1 MDEQIQRY
9 LKRVALAGR
18 MDEQRSLLAEYI
30 ENNPQDIEAKAEMQ
44 RLQNGQTMRLML
56 PAAERRKA
64 NAEDALNALEWMMDD
79 HPQSSLKLCNKD
91 ELEQLL
97 DELEHHQ
104 QTLKKAGEALPES
117 AKQYKNTLKSRLGAL
132 NGRAS
137 RKMAKRIIIAV
148 SAVTAIS
155 AIWYSMDYRAQA
167 RHRDLKEALAS
178 PIYENVLESMRAAES
193 NINRFFCSE
202 LSATID
208 QATQWLHQQ
217 EKQYKKLDTALSQL
231 ESRKKTLTA
240 LSPAEILEL
249 ENGIDQA
256 QRGRNTLMKRWQ
268 SVCKREYAE
277 LRAHKAAILQ
287 QLEQPLPLP
296 PELSGDFQT
305 DADNLKAHEETLRH
319 RLKEMT
325 AVISLY
331 DISTHICEPVQAEI
345 DRTARTIQAIKQ
357 LRYQLSK
364 LPECRSY
371 AAYCCAVK
379 QLNCTQYPQANT
391 LLQVQKLLPT
401 LENATYH
408 FSAPAGDISA
418 DLLLAAEQVLVHGA
432 PSFSQKFPANQT
444 VLQLPADLFTAP
456 SYNDKVYVLKVSD
469 TETWY
474 STVRPEIDKT
484 NFISFRRSSV
494 DPRFSPENNYMEFQ
508 NDDTYRL
515 TEIDA
520 TNLLRDLKL
529 EHNSFFIS
537 QNIPQLLTRV
547 LNYQEGKH
555 PALAQAYLYLCL
567 LKITDAH
574 PYPLLSGVR
583 FSPTLKAHAASFIEL
598 LRRSKINLRP
608 GCWLSTD
615 ATVARA
621 EQAFADWFRANR
633 GHDYAAEMAENFR
646 KTYSASAVFCGYIN
660 ENHRPVLF
668 KTPKKGAAVLYVSVA
683 GLTQDETQALP
694 LSPIFTDKNAK

>member
-18 MDEQRSLLAEYI
+18 WDELRSLLAEYI

-97 DELEHHQ
+97 NELELHQ
-104 QTLKKAGEALPES
+104 QTLKKAGEPLPES
-117 AKQYKNTLKSRLGAL
+117 AKQYKSALKSRIGAL

-137 RKMAKRIIIAV
+137 RKIAKRIIVGI
-148 SAVTAIS
+148 SAITAIS
-155 AIWYSMDYRAQA
+155 AIWYSMDYRAHA
-167 RHRDLKEALAS
+167 RYRDLKEALAT
-178 PIYENVLESMRAAES
+178 PIYDNVLDSMRAAES

-208 QATQWLHQQ
+208 QAEQWLQQQ
-217 EKQYKKLDTALSQL
+217 EKQYKKLDATLSQL
-231 ESRKKTLTA
+231 ESRKKTLTS

-249 ENGIDQA
+249 ENGIDQS
-256 QRGRNTLMKRWQ
+256 QRGRDNLLKRWQ
-268 SVCKREYAE
+268 SVCKREYVE

-296 PELSGDFQT
+296 PELSGDFQADT
-305 DADNLKAHEETLRH
+305 DNLKAHEESLSH
-319 RLKEMT
+319 RLKEMK

-331 DISTHICEPVQAEI
+331 DISTHICDPIEAEI
-345 DRTARTIQAIKQ
+345 GKTNHILQSIKQLSYQLRRLPECRNYAAYCRAIKQ
-357 LRYQLSK
+357 L
-364 LPECRSY
+364 
-371 AAYCCAVK
+371 
-379 QLNCTQYPQANT
+379 NCDHYPQANT
-391 LLQVQKLLPT
+391 LLQVQELLPT
-401 LENATYH
+401 LESVTYH

-418 DLLLAAEQVLVHGA
+418 DLLVAAEQVLVHGA
-432 PSFSQKFPANQT
+432 PSFSQKFPADQT
-444 VLQLPADLFTAP
+444 VLQLPVDLFTAP
-456 SYNDKVYVLKVSD
+456 SYNEKVYVLNVSD

-474 STVRPEIDKT
+474 STIRPEIDKT
-484 NFISFRRSSV
+484 NFITYRRSSV
-494 DPRFSPENNYMEFQ
+494 DPRFSPENYYKEFQ

-520 TNLLRDLKL
+520 TNLLRDLRL
-529 EHNSFFIS
+529 EHNSFFLH

-583 FSPTLKAHAASFIEL
+583 FSPTLKAHSASFIEL

-615 ATVARA
+615 AAVARA
-621 EQAFADWFRANR
+621 EQAFADWFRTNR

-668 KTPKKGAAVLYVSVA
+668 KTPKKGAAVLYVSAA

-694 LSPIFTDKNAK
+694 LSPIFTDKNAQ